1 MQPEKYDVVVVGS
14 GIGGLGAGALLSHWG
29 YKTLVVERLGRVGG
43 RYSSEEYEGFTLPT
57 GGISVLYKG
66 TALEEV
72 FKEVGAEMEV
82 VNVPRLFFRIRGT
95 DYEMPAKGAVST
107 LFDMVNKL
115 EEERAKASGGRAQIV
130 PTEKIMT
137 AFRQGIK
144 DPGSI
149 DRGLT
154 FKEWLLQYTDN
165 ELAHAVVDSLAY
177 FSGGHSYEFPAWF
190 VFTWFV
196 RTGGFREVGIAPRG
210 NIANMEKLAKVVRV
224 NGDVWLNCPAKRIL
238 VTGKEAKGVV
248 VEKDGAEVKIASKVV
263 ISNVGPRATVQMA
276 GEENFDDEEYLR
288 MMRLSNMDLIAT
300 MVFIAS
306 DRPLWPESGEPAILQ
321 LTETRRIIAAVPLSN
336 MSPELAPPGQHL
348 MFVFVAPVHF
358 DARQYVEV
366 EHEQVLF
373 DIKEQFP
380 LFEKHGRILKMV
392 VKGIED
398 EYPHGQAK
406 HQWELS
412 VETPVRNLYNVG
424 DGTESRGL
432 NGGVAAIESGKRV
445 AEIVRKLYKPGQT

>member
-1 MQPEKYDVVVVGS
+1 MRAEKYDVVVVGS
-14 GIGGLGAGALLSHWG
+14 GIGGLGAGALLAHWG
-29 YKTLVVERLGRVGG
+29 YKTLMVEKLGTIGG
-43 RYSSEEYEGFTLPT
+43 RYSSEVYEGFTLPT

-66 TALEEV
+66 SALEAV

-82 VNVPRLFFRIRGT
+82 VDVPRLFFRIRGK
-95 DYEMPAKGAVST
+95 DYEMPPKGAVSA
-107 LFDMVNKL
+107 LLDIVNKL
-115 EEERAKASGGRAQIV
+115 EEDRAKVSGRPFKGV
-130 PTEKIMT
+130 PAEKIMT

-144 DPGSI
+144 EPEKI
-149 DRGLT
+149 ERGLT

-165 ELAHAVVDSLAY
+165 ELAHAVFDSLGY
-177 FSGGHSYEFPAWF
+177 FCGGHSYEFPAWY

-210 NIANMEKLAKVVRV
+210 NRVNMEKLATVITS
-224 NGDVWLNCPAKRIL
+224 NGELWVNCPAKRIL
-238 VTGKEAKGVV
+238 VAGKEAKGVV
-248 VEKDGAEVKIASKVV
+248 VQRNGSEVEITSQVV
-263 ISNVGPRATVQMA
+263 ISNVGPRATIELA

-300 MVFIAS
+300 MVFVAS
-306 DRPLWPESGEPAILQ
+306 DRPLWPGSGEPAILQ
-321 LTETRRIIAAVPLSN
+321 LTETRRLIAAIPLSSI
-336 MSPELAPPGQHL
+336 SPQLAPPGQHL
-348 MFVFVAPVHF
+348 MFWFVAPVHF
-358 DARQYVEV
+358 DARQYVEL
-366 EHEQVLF
+366 EHGQVLW

-398 EYPHGQAK
+398 EFPHGRAK
-406 HQWELS
+406 HQWELP

-432 NGGVAAIESGKRV
+432 NGGVAAIDSGKRA
-445 AEIVRKLYKPGQT
+445 AEIIRNRLRPGLG

>member
-1 MQPEKYDVVVVGS
+1 MQAEKYDVVVVGS
-14 GIGGLGAGALLSHWG
+14 GIGGLGAAALLARWG

-66 TALEEV
+66 TVLGEV
-72 FKEVGAEMEV
+72 FKEVGAEIEV
-82 VNVPRLFFRIRGT
+82 VEVPRLFFRIRGK

-107 LFDMVNKL
+107 LLDIINEL
-115 EEERAKASGGRAQIV
+115 EKEQAKASGRPFRAV
-130 PTEKIMT
+130 PTERVMA
-137 AFRQGIK
+137 AFRQGVK
-144 DPGSI
+144 EPEKTGQE
-149 DRGLT
+149 LT

-165 ELAHAVVDSLAY
+165 ELAHAMFDSLGY
-177 FSGGHSYEFPAWF
+177 FAGGHAYEFPAWY
-190 VFTWFV
+190 VFTWFLKM
-196 RTGGFREVGIAPRG
+196 GGFREVGIPPRG
-210 NIANMEKLAKVVRV
+210 NIFNMEKLANVVRT
-224 NGDVWLNCPAKRIL
+224 NGDVWLNCPAKQIL

-248 VEKDGAEVKIASKVV
+248 IEKDGAEIEIRSQVV
-263 ISNVGPRATVQMA
+263 VSNVGPRTTVQMA
-276 GEENFDDEEYLR
+276 GEENFDDEEYMR
-288 MMRLSNMDLIAT
+288 MLRLSNMDLIAT
-300 MVFIAS
+300 MVFLAS

-336 MSPELAPPGQHL
+336 MSPQMAPPGQHL

-366 EHEQVLF
+366 EHAQVLL

-380 LFEKHGRILKMV
+380 LFEEHGRILKMV

-406 HQWELS
+406 HQWELP

-424 DGTESRGL
+424 DATESRGL
-432 NGGVAAIESGKRV
+432 NGGPAAIDSGKRV
-445 AEIVRKLYKPGQT
+445 AEIVRKLYKPGQK